1 MFRICWKVVST
12 GYTGNGDWFENRPI
26 PQSHLDAQKENKEV
40 IHWIEEE
47 K

>member
-1 MFRICWKVVST
+1 MFRISWKVVST
-12 GYTGNGDWFENRPI
+12 GSTGNGDWSKNKKVL
-26 PQSHLDAQKENKEV
+26 QSHIDAQKENKEV

>member
-1 MFRICWKVVST
+1 MFRIAWKVLDT
-12 GYTGNGDWFENRPI
+12 GYTESGDWIENKKVL
-26 PQSHLDAQKENKEV
+26 QSHIDAQKENKEV

>member
-1 MFRICWKVVST
+1 MFRIVWKVLDT
-12 GYTGNGDWFENRPI
+12 GYTGNGDWFENRSLL
-26 PQSHLDAQKENKEV
+26 QSFLDTQKEKKDV